1 MNTPE
6 RLQVLTSINQIIF
19 HCIGVIYI
27 SKQVALIAGKHW
39 VATDFYRFL
48 QKLEVANKFKW
59 AIDLY
64 QD

>member
-19 HCIGVIYI
+19 HCIGVIYLKKG
-27 SKQVALIAGKHW
+27 SFIAGKYW
-39 VATDFYRFL
+39 VATDFL

>member
-27 SKQVALIAGKHW
+27 SKQVALIVGKYW
-39 VATDFYRFL
+39 VATDFL

-59 AIDLY
+59 AIE